1 MDPGRHSVGGH
12 SPAPGTPSQPTGLA
26 SLSPPPTPPA
36 DPAPRG
42 TEPSLQGRGSPRT
55 TLSALGQR
63 EHGCVRYTWS
73 MIFSLTWEMVSQL
86 RTLTGTA
93 STPSSWTITLTVC
106 TEQRTSWGG
115 ALALARPKLEAG
127 VGLLLMAASLVEEKE
142 QSVLSPTVLGASP
155 LPAPWLS
162 RTENRELLTCSH
174 HNTHKESREHTPCT
188 ASPYT
193 RLPPHAQCA
202 GPHTRLQQP
211 GNPGGSR
218 PGVVAL
224 RAPLQGSRTQTPPWA
239 GVGPA
244 QGTGANVNP

>member
-1 MDPGRHSVGGH
+1 MDPGRHSAGGH

-26 SLSPPPTPPA
+26 SLSPPPRHRLSRLLRA
-36 DPAPRG
+36 
-42 TEPSLQGRGSPRT
+42 EPSLQGQGLPRT

-63 EHGCVRYTWS
+63 EQGCVRYTWS

-106 TEQRTSWGG
+106 TEQRPSCGG

-127 VGLLLMAASLVEEKE
+127 LGLLLMATSLVEEKG
-142 QSVLSPTVLGASP
+142 QSVLSPDGTRGLTF
-155 LPAPWLS
+155 PALWLR
-162 RTENRELLTCSH
+162 RTDNRELLMCSY
-174 HNTHKESREHTPCT
+174 HNTHKESQEHTPRT

-193 RLPPHAQCA
+193 RLPPHARCA

-224 RAPLQGSRTQTPPWA
+224 RAPLQGSRTQTLPWA

-244 QGTGANVNP
+244 QGTGANVSP